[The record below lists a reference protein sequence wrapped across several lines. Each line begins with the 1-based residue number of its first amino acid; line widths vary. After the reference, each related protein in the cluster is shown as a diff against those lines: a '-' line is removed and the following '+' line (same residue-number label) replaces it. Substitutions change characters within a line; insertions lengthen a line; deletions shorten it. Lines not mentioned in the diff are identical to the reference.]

1 MWDVLKRNSENASEK
16 GVEDLTILNPNLS
29 ALQEILAGYGD
40 DQYAKAI
47 KDIQDWYEAF
57 RWKYGTSS
65 KSTTSNE
72 DDETEIVEAT

>member
-1 MWDVLKRNSENASEK
+1 
-16 GVEDLTILNPNLS
+16 LNPNLS

-47 KDIQDWYEAF
+47 KDIQDWYETF

-65 KSTTSNE
+65 KATTSNE